1 MLPIEI
7 VRKISTYLPVFD
19 SLVLENT
26 LKIQLFSLNEYKKR
40 LFFDPYE
47 NNYKMNGRLVNIF
60 TYVSNGIV
68 YSKVL
73 GTLTNFTMVHKF
85 KLSTRDANRQ
95 AHKALH
101 LQYRC
106 LSRRLEMVYGL

>member
-7 VRKISTYLPVFD
+7 VRKISTYLSVFD
-19 SLVLENT
+19 SLVLENAV
-26 LKIQLFSLNEYKKR
+26 KIQLFSLNEYKKR
-40 LFFDPYE
+40 LDVDPFE

-60 TYVSNGIV
+60 TYVSNNVV
-68 YSKVL
+68 YSRVL
-73 GTLTNFTMVHKF
+73 GRITNFIMVHKF

-95 AHKALH
+95 AHKALD

-106 LSRRLEMVYGL
+106 LSRRLEMVYGI